1 MSDNPPTDSAS
12 PSSLIDPARDKWVVL
27 FAHDL
32 RKPLASMISSLH
44 LLGDMLA
51 LQEYDQLGLVLRIA
65 SESGGDLMAMLD
77 SMPRNESGPLQP
89 VQPIALRPVLVRLF
103 AALQPL
109 AEASHTPLH
118 DDTPEDLPPVVI
130 DETGLTRVLRNL
142 LENALRYAP
151 GGPLRV
157 GAVLQTIGGQPF
169 VEVSVIDSGAGIPPE
184 ERDRIFEYFYRA
196 PQTASRVLGYG
207 LGLPF
212 CKVVVERYGGAIWVG
227 DGPTGGA
234 AFYFTLPAVLNSP
247 DPLTNAISPTQQQER
262 LG

>member
-1 MSDNPPTDSAS
+1 MSDNPLTDSAQ
-12 PSSLIDPARDKWVVL
+12 PRTLIDPARDKWVVL
-27 FAHDL
+27 FAHDF

-51 LQEYDQLGLVLRIA
+51 LQEHDQLGLVLNIA
-65 SESGGDLMAMLD
+65 SESGSDLMAMLD

-109 AEASHTPLH
+109 AEASHTTLQ
-118 DDTPEDLPPVVI
+118 DDTPENLPLMAV

-151 GGPLRV
+151 GGTLRV
-157 GAVLQTIGGQPF
+157 EARPQTVQGKPV
-169 VEVSVIDSGAGIPPE
+169 VEVSVIDSGAGIPPD
-184 ERDRIFEYFYRA
+184 ERDHIFEYFYRA
-196 PQTASRVLGYG
+196 PQMASRVPGYG

-212 CKVVVERYGGAIWVG
+212 CKVVVERYGGAIWVE

-234 AFYFTLPAVLNSP
+234 AFRFTIPIGP
-247 DPLTNAISPTQQQER
+247 DRIPPSTDVNTHTQ
-262 LG
+262 